1 MKNAKKAPK
10 AKKVQTVQITRD
22 SAYYLHKEQLDST
35 VSFPEDT
42 AQKMSEDSVGYDAVW
57 AVLDFVER
65 AQTTLRMLA

>member
-22 SAYYLHKEQLDST
+22 SAYYLHKEQLDSA
-35 VSFPEDT
+35 VNFLEDT

-57 AVLDFVER
+57 AALDFVEQ